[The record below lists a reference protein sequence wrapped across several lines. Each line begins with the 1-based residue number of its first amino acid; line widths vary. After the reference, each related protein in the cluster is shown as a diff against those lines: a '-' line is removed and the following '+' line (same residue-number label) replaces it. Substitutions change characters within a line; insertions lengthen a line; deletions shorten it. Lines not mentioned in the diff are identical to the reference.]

1 MKNAVVIQSSRY
13 NRLRESFASALP
25 VVRVRTKDGT
35 EGIRIE
41 RATRRYIVEDDE
53 GSKEGGREGGGQ
65 WYRISS
71 SFLPSLSL
79 PPLPPSPSLLSS
91 SLACSLARPLIK
103 YLHLARSLARSSFV
117 APTAAPPDARRAWTP
132 LGLRTK
138 MSRICQ
144 IQSNMTA
151 VI

>member
-41 RATRRYIVEDDE
+41 RATRRCIVEDDE
-53 GSKEGGREGGGQ
+53 GSKEGEEGGRGAVV
-65 WYRISS
+65 SNFV
-71 SFLPSLSL
+71 FLPSLSL

-91 SLACSLARPLIK
+91 SLAYSLARPLIK
-103 YLHLARSLARSSFV
+103 YLHLARSLVVRGTNRRS
-117 APTAAPPDARRAWTP
+117 T
-132 LGLRTK
+132 
-138 MSRICQ
+138 
-144 IQSNMTA
+144 
-151 VI
+151 

>member
-53 GSKEGGREGGGQ
+53 GSKEGEERRREGGREGGSGIEF
-65 WYRISS
+65 R
-71 SFLPSLSL
+71 LPSF
-79 PPLPPSPSLLSS
+79 PLSPSAPSFAF
-91 SLACSLARPLIK
+91 LA
-103 YLHLARSLARSSFV
+103 F
-117 APTAAPPDARRAWTP
+117 
-132 LGLRTK
+132 
-138 MSRICQ
+138 
-144 IQSNMTA
+144 
-151 VI
+151 

>member
-53 GSKEGGREGGGQ
+53 GSKEGEEGGREGGSGIEF
-65 WYRISS
+65 RLP

-79 PPLPPSPSLLSS
+79 RSLLRLPCF
-91 SLACSLARPLIK
+91 LALS
-103 YLHLARSLARSSFV
+103 LARSLV
-117 APTAAPPDARRAWTP
+117 
-132 LGLRTK
+132 L
-138 MSRICQ
+138 
-144 IQSNMTA
+144 
-151 VI
+151 